1 MKIALIAHDKKKN
14 KMIDLALKYKD
25 VLDAHEI
32 YATGITGTLVMG
44 ETGLKINRFK
54 SGPLGGDQQIG
65 SMIANSELDLVIFL
79 SAKNEVAYMLWA
91 EWFRA
96 CLHYMESPYRND
108 ALFEVFVDKALSDR
122 ILDDYELDYFSEIK
136 SLFGKNKPGSFPEE
150 LRLADRSGKEYSL
163 SDFRGMETL
172 LVFLDAD
179 CPSCLDML
187 RENASSPG
195 SGDCLRLAVLVN
207 GSPMHI
213 DNISSRLPEEVLSEW
228 TLLWCPDGMKEAARL
243 YDLSYLPFRITLASD
258 GRIVKSYH

>member
-1 MKIALIAHDKKKN
+1 MMRITHWLVLVVAAFAAVSSCADPAQELCNYWNSHDFRSLDSFDD
-14 KMIDLALKYKD
+14 IDAAQEKFYGYVGLLNEVPED
-25 VLDAHEI
+25 V
-32 YATGITGTLVMG
+32 ATAQMTAFMD
-44 ETGLKINRFK
+44 
-54 SGPLGGDQQIG
+54 S
-65 SMIANSELDLVIFL
+65 A
-79 SAKNEVAYMLWA
+79 AKNEVAYMLWA

-96 CLHYMESPYRND
+96 CLHYMDSPYRND